1 MKSWRHY
8 VIVAL
13 SLAVIVLVGLLV
25 RMFAFPA
32 YPTVA
37 MGALRPIAELATV
50 EYSTV
55 VEVPNERIPDDIRKM
70 FGAKEQ
76 ILMLVYGKVKA
87 GFDLNK
93 MADGDLQTEQ
103 GTVRLTLPRPEIL
116 SLTIDNERT
125 HVVYYEKSWLV
136 GRDVKL
142 ESETREMADT
152 LIRQQ
157 ALDDGIL
164 EQAKALGVQY
174 YENHLRS
181 LGFTDVQV
189 VVR

>member
-13 SLAVIVLVGLLV
+13 SLAVIVLVALLV

-55 VEVPNERIPDDIRKM
+55 VEVPNERIPEDIRKV

-93 MADGDLQTEQ
+93 MADGDVATDQ
-103 GTVRLTLPRPEIL
+103 GKVRLTLPQPEIL

-142 ESETREMADT
+142 ESETREMADG
-152 LIRQQ
+152 LIRKQ

-181 LGFTDVQV
+181 LGFPDVQL

>member
-50 EYSTV
+50 EYTTV

-76 ILMLVYGKVKA
+76 ILMLVYGNVKA

-93 MADGDLQTEQ
+93 MADSDVQTEQ
-103 GTVRLTLPRPEIL
+103 GTVRLTLPQPEIL

-142 ESETREMADT
+142 ETETREMADD

-157 ALDDGIL
+157 ALNDGIL
-164 EQAKALGVQY
+164 EQAKVLGVQY

-189 VVR
+189 TVR

>member
-50 EYSTV
+50 EYSSV
-55 VEVPNERIPDDIRKM
+55 VEVPNERIPDDIRKV

-93 MADGDLQTEQ
+93 MSEGDVQTEE
-103 GTVRLTLPRPEIL
+103 GTARLTLPQPEIL

-142 ESETREMADT
+142 ESATREMADN
-152 LIRQQ
+152 LLRQQ
-157 ALDDGIL
+157 ALQDGIL
-164 EQAKALGVQY
+164 EQAKAYGVLY
-174 YENHLRS
+174 FENHLRS

-189 VVR
+189 AVR

>member
-1 MKSWRHY
+1 
-8 VIVAL
+8 
-13 SLAVIVLVGLLV
+13 
-25 RMFAFPA
+25 
-32 YPTVA
+32 
-37 MGALRPIAELATV
+37 
-50 EYSTV
+50 V

-70 FGAKEQ
+70 VGAKGQ

-152 LIRQQ
+152 LIREQ
-157 ALDDGIL
+157 ALNDGIL

-181 LGFTDVQV
+181 LGFTEVHV
-189 VVR
+189 TVR

>member
-116 SLTIDNERT
+116 GLTIDNERT

>member
-93 MADGDLQTEQ
+93 MADGDLQAEQ

-152 LIRQQ
+152 LIREQ
-157 ALDDGIL
+157 AVNDGIL

>member
-37 MGALRPIAELATV
+37 MGALRPIAELATI

>member
-13 SLAVIVLVGLLV
+13 SLAVIMLVGLLV

-37 MGALRPIAELATV
+37 MGALRPIAELATI